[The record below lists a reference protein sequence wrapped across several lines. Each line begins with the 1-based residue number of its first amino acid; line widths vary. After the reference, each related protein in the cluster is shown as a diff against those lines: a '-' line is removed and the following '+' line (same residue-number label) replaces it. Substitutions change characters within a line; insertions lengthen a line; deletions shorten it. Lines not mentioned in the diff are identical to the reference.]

1 MRGAQHYRYETSP
14 PPSTLIWALY
24 SGFTS
29 FLAIVIVGV
38 IDKYGAAIKN
48 HHLPFAIAPAGASSV
63 LIFGVPSSP
72 LGQPRNMIVGHMIAA
87 VIGTFMR
94 ELFKHASESFDWMPC
109 ALAVGIS
116 IGLMGLTNCY
126 HPPAGATAFMAGYSS
141 HTIKRVG
148 WWFPLFPVLSLTL
161 VLLVLGILFNNLA
174 RVYPVYWFTAAHFTY
189 QNAHDRKAMAEATED
204 NGGSD
209 RTMAEETSGAN
220 STTSSLDIFLRRLGG
235 DPGGNLTRHPPAK
248 RIELKAAGTSAD
260 TIRDTLRAEVRGPA
274 DKANKCVEHGKIVE
288 AELDAH
294 IYEQVK
300 DLQPVFYIYENDAP
314 SKKDLY
320 YDIKCDPIKHIKTLV
335 VLARFFQKNK
345 FRSFQCMSLCTQW
358 IPCHLTNDL
367 SGEVLDINCQAI
379 KSKQGGKMFEDSVQ
393 TDGVSISIF
402 KKCKAKKK
410 TNNSTDQTS
419 DTKISDSASTL
430 KTKTPKT
437 KNGKEKGEFEFEY
450 IESID
455 QAKPC
460 AMGAPLGN
468 PWLFRFTRNH
478 KAKLTCS
485 TKFRRIL
492 EAAKKMYP
500 DNAIIEAEQV
510 LSEVSCTTVDPDEF
524 KRFVEVQDEVWLL
537 LSKFYFCM
545 QTNSTMNKKPA
556 RDTKRPASGS
566 TKPRI
571 KLCSATSQQQS

>member
-220 STTSSLDIFLRRLGG
+220 STTSSLDIFVGFPPMSCTGEAIEQHVNDVTSNEADAERAWMYARICELEAELRRLGG
-235 DPGGNLTRHPPAK
+235 DPGGNLTRHRVVPNPA
-248 RIELKAAGTSAD
+248 LHPQTW
-260 TIRDTLRAEVRGPA
+260 
-274 DKANKCVEHGKIVE
+274 
-288 AELDAH
+288 
-294 IYEQVK
+294 
-300 DLQPVFYIYENDAP
+300 QPTHTHTHFP
-314 SKKDLY
+314 
-320 YDIKCDPIKHIKTLV
+320 
-335 VLARFFQKNK
+335 
-345 FRSFQCMSLCTQW
+345 
-358 IPCHLTNDL
+358 
-367 SGEVLDINCQAI
+367 
-379 KSKQGGKMFEDSVQ
+379 
-393 TDGVSISIF
+393 
-402 KKCKAKKK
+402 
-410 TNNSTDQTS
+410 
-419 DTKISDSASTL
+419 
-430 KTKTPKT
+430 
-437 KNGKEKGEFEFEY
+437 
-450 IESID
+450 
-455 QAKPC
+455 
-460 AMGAPLGN
+460 
-468 PWLFRFTRNH
+468 
-478 KAKLTCS
+478 
-485 TKFRRIL
+485 
-492 EAAKKMYP
+492 
-500 DNAIIEAEQV
+500 
-510 LSEVSCTTVDPDEF
+510 
-524 KRFVEVQDEVWLL
+524 
-537 LSKFYFCM
+537 
-545 QTNSTMNKKPA
+545 
-556 RDTKRPASGS
+556 
-566 TKPRI
+566 
-571 KLCSATSQQQS
+571 